1 MFKFIIYNYVN
12 NIVKINNYLLNKN
25 IFILFEYFN

>member
-25 IFILFEYFN
+25 IFILFEYLN